1 LWFVMQNLRVE
12 HSTALEHLELA
23 QWHVPSGSRRVQRQ
37 REILLH
43 LERDGEPAEEARIRL
58 LEFEK
63 SQLARIALRDRIAAA
78 NTLGMTVRP
87 VV

>member
-1 LWFVMQNLRVE
+1 MQNLRVE

-58 LEFEK
+58 LEFE
-63 SQLARIALRDRIAAA
+63 SLNWRGLRFG
-78 NTLGMTVRP
+78 TG
-87 VV
+87 